1 MIHQERLREE
11 ARVKLE
17 AERLQQLR
25 YLLLNSVTGFITM
38 YFRLIKE
45 QEEAELQLII
55 QQELDRQVEIELQK
69 QFSDNLTKQ
78 VCQNSFQNHPITSN
92 FDLDMINKLSIDDAS
107 MISENKTITDDS
119 ISFTN
124 DIQTVQELQDEESK
138 WLQYMI

>member
-78 VCQNSFQNHPITSN
+78 VSQNCFQNHPITSN

-119 ISFTN
+119 ISFIN